1 MFATDLDEQAELF
14 KSEHIY
20 PGLGDAGAH
29 VSQIMDAGWSS
40 FILSYWTRQRGEF
53 SLPTAIQKMTS
64 GPARVV
70 GLEDRGT
77 LQVGMRADV
86 NVFDPH
92 TVGERQPELVRDFPN
107 DAPRYIQR
115 ANGFKATIVNGQLSL
130 LDGELTGSRA
140 GQVLRHVARRLAL
153 ARRTSGDARSG
164 QPGQYRGNGD
174 GQPRP

>member
-1 MFATDLDEQAELF
+1 
-14 KSEHIY
+14 
-20 PGLGDAGAH
+20 
-29 VSQIMDAGWSS
+29 
-40 FILSYWTRQRGEF
+40 
-53 SLPTAIQKMTS
+53 
-64 GPARVV
+64 V

-86 NVFDPH
+86 NVFDPQ

-140 GQVLRHVARRLAL
+140 GQVLRHSA
-153 ARRTSGDARSG
+153 
-164 QPGQYRGNGD
+164 
-174 GQPRP
+174 